1 MMSFEIQ
8 GCYCEK
14 LNISQYLSS
23 IEEGTTININV
34 DFKTKLHKMNDNNFI
49 FKIFYLL
56 ESDYVPIALN
66 WVGVVLIET
75 EGESTELDKEVLL
88 ENEDIKKFID
98 ASISQLSSFFQG
110 TLPTFDMIKE
120 NIK

>member
-1 MMSFEIQ
+1 MSFKIQ

-14 LNISQYLSS
+14 LNINQYLSS
-23 IEEGTTININV
+23 IKEGTTININV
-34 DFKTKLHKMNDNNFI
+34 DFKTKLHQRDENSFI

-56 ESDYVPIALN
+56 ESDSTPISLN
-66 WVGVVLIET
+66 WIGVVMIET
-75 EGESTELDKEVLL
+75 DEENMELDKDKLL
-88 ENEDIKKFID
+88 ENENIKNFID
-98 ASISQLSSFFQG
+98 ASISQLPFFFQG